1 MCVRECVCVRA
12 CVRACVC
19 VCVCVCAR
27 ACVWGGGWGAGAGAC
42 PRAGICVVVLLS
54 LFFPCCPFALGAVPL
69 VVDFMYLVFIDMPH
83 ESYRRRF
90 GSLLSLCSLL
100 FM

>member
-1 MCVRECVCVRA
+1 MSL
-12 CVRACVC
+12 RACVC
-19 VCVCVCAR
+19 GAR
-27 ACVWGGGWGAGAGAC
+27 ACVWGGGGEAC
-42 PRAGICVVVLLS
+42 PRAGICVVVFLS
-54 LFFPCCPFALGAVPL
+54 LFFSYCPFALGAVQL
-69 VVDFMYLVFIDMPH
+69 VVDFMYLVFIDMPS